1 MRLMLASLLVLS
13 LSASLFL
20 VTAYLE
26 VGAVVL
32 IVAKLVA
39 VEVICVDEVLP
50 YRLRGDA
57 TFRATS

>member
-1 MRLMLASLLVLS
+1 MRLMLASLLFLS
-13 LSASLFL
+13 LSALLFL
-20 VTAYLE
+20 LTVCLE

-39 VEVICVDEVLP
+39 VEVICVEEVLP

-57 TFRATS
+57 AFRVTS